1 MHTEI
6 FTQLMTS
13 IRVYAMEYRLIGPEM
28 ARKSTT
34 NYNAH
39 PRPGPEEIELEK
51 LFLAGLF
58 PGLLP
63 GRALDM

>member
-1 MHTEI
+1 MQISQAAALVQHLDDI
-6 FTQLMTS
+6 LS
-13 IRVYAMEYRLIGPEM
+13 LIGPEM

-58 PGLLP
+58 LVLLP
-63 GRALDM
+63 GQALDM